1 LAGLRTSKR
10 RKKGSSKANENLSR
24 IEELDSKK
32 IEVETKSPDM
42 VFDVNC
48 KICQK
53 QVGVYYFDKK
63 VYFLTG
69 AIEGNG

>member
-1 LAGLRTSKR
+1 M
-10 RKKGSSKANENLSR
+10 SR